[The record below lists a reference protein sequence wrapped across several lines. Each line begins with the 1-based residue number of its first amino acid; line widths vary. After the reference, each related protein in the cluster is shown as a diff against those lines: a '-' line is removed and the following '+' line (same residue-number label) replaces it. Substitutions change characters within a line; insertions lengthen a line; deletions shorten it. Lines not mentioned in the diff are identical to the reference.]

1 MPGALGV
8 TFLLGALFFNILVI
22 INILH
27 FIDIFPFSP
36 LYISSLCIFVV
47 DRIMSPVKVVMLRP

>member
-1 MPGALGV
+1 MPRALGV
-8 TFLLGALFFNILVI
+8 TFLLGVLFFNILVI
-22 INILH
+22 VNILH